1 MSEPFDR
8 DPKVNEWLKQR
19 NADLRPMISDSA
31 YAISLI
37 SGKEPDA
44 KQAVELGFMILLD
57 KPIVLAVVPGVKVP
71 ERLARCAD
79 EIVEVDLEDFEGT
92 QRSLQAA
99 MERLGL
105 EDKP

>member
-79 EIVEVDLEDFEGT
+79 EIVEVNLEDVEGT
-92 QRSLQAA
+92 QRVLNDA
-99 MERLGL
+99 MVRLDAKD
-105 EDKP
+105 ES